1 MPFKSDAQRAFFNA
15 NRKKLESQGVDVDEW
30 NASSR
35 GKKLPA
41 RVAKAASAPPYPS
54 AVSAAGAGASAR
66 QLTGHLGGK
75 QANFLAISD
84 SPFSVAMAKLEQS
97 KKVANY
103 MEVPGMIS
111 TIAQLAKVAASNKQ
125 ADMTGMQILGSNT
138 AVGGGI
144 VGGGIGGALGLAAG
158 ALNSRKGKRI
168 HDTMTGG
175 MRGLVGGGLIGAGA
189 GGGLGIGGGSVIPM
203 KEMIDSLKNEGR
215 PLGHQRIE
223 QYMHENGHTPVSITG
238 RMLAGA
244 LGGAG
249 VGGLASHALLGN
261 GADKDKDE
269 EKEGSIKGLAKAAA
283 EKTAFSSGMGMLPK
297 PPASTALRYGVTRP
311 TAGPG
316 GSGGMSGI
324 IGGMLPKPTMP
335 YAAGGPGGTASTGA
349 GVMPKP
355 AGGGGGFGGML
366 PKPTMQ
372 YAAGGPGGMASTGA
386 GAVQPK
392 PMAPQPQLTLQ
403 QAGQQVNQAMR
414 STIRNKTHGQNP
426 ATAMQMAPQHTNPS
440 DQAHA
445 MLADLNKRRRAAGGE
460 VSDAAAVQA
469 RANEL
474 LNMSNTMRNA
484 PGYQPPGAGNSPRDQ
499 ADAIRQKLNAMRR
512 AAGGEVPEAAQMMR
526 EMNRLS
532 AEYDRSAL
540 PNAAARALGKAA
552 AEKVALAGLAGGSL
566 GAVGGGALGNM
577 AARGLVGPYK
587 NEKLDSG
594 EDDDDDE
601 SEEKEAACSK
611 KKRYMQMLKRRG

>member
-1 MPFKSDAQRAFFNA
+1 
-15 NRKKLESQGVDVDEW
+15 
-30 NASSR
+30 
-35 GKKLPA
+35 
-41 RVAKAASAPPYPS
+41 
-54 AVSAAGAGASAR
+54 
-66 QLTGHLGGK
+66 
-75 QANFLAISD
+75 
-84 SPFSVAMAKLEQS
+84 MAKLEQS

-403 QAGQQVNQAMR
+403 QAGQQVNQAMQDTIQNKTHGQNPATAMQMAPQPKLTLQQAGQQVNQAMRSTIRNKTHGQNPATAMQMAPQPQPKPMAPQTQPKLTLQQAGQQVNQAMR